1 MFEQTNGLGL
11 SRHEPANMGTLAK
24 SKTGHFKGEQSPQ
37 GNRGVTKTPFFFH
50 EQSEPKCQ
58 GSGHSVKEF
67 SLGKPSRARRGHL
80 FSKGDELPTSKESNK
95 ENRELGRRL
104 EDLKR
109 IRSDYVKLVEGE
121 ILERSRFNQSEFAA
135 LNDDITLFL
144 NDDTRINGSFINTP
158 TKTRVGAKSRSGNK
172 QRKEDSFCIMN
183 SSQMMNSIDR
193 AEKTPDR
200 MNDSIFLKSHE
211 FPRLLK
217 RKTSRAYTKVLIPV
231 RCGDDSSSSP
241 KTATPAA
248 S

>member
-11 SRHEPANMGTLAK
+11 ARLDATHPGTFAKARH
-24 SKTGHFKGEQSPQ
+24 GHPKAEQSPQ
-37 GNRGVTKTPFFFH
+37 ASRGVTKTPFFFH

-80 FSKGDELPTSKESNK
+80 FSKAEDQPTSKESNK

-109 IRSDYVKLVEGE
+109 IRSEYVKLVEGE
-121 ILERSRFNQSEFAA
+121 MQDRSRFNQSEFAA
-135 LNDDITLFL
+135 LNDDITLYL

-158 TKTRVGAKSRSGNK
+158 TKTRVGAKSRSGHK
-172 QRKEDSFCIMN
+172 QRKEDSFCMMN
-183 SSQMMNSIDR
+183 SSQLMNSIDR

-217 RKTSRAYTKVLIPV
+217 RRTSRAYTKVLIPV
-231 RCGDDSSSSP
+231 RCE
-241 KTATPAA
+241 
-248 S
+248 

>member
-1 MFEQTNGLGL
+1 MFEQTNVLGL
-11 SRHEPANMGTLAK
+11 SRQEAALPGTFAK
-24 SKTGHFKGEQSPQ
+24 SKPSHFRAEQSPQ
-37 GNRGVTKTPFFFH
+37 ASRGVTKTPFFFH
-50 EQSEPKCQ
+50 EQSEPKCH

-80 FSKGDELPTSKESNK
+80 FSKTDDQPTSKESNK

-109 IRSDYVKLVEGE
+109 IRSEYVKLVEGE
-121 ILERSRFNQSEFAA
+121 ILERNRFNQSEFAA

-172 QRKEDSFCIMN
+172 QRKEDSFCMMN
-183 SSQMMNSIDR
+183 SSQLMNSLDR
-193 AEKTPDR
+193 AEKTPER
-200 MNDSIFLKSHE
+200 LGESVFLKSHE

-217 RKTSRAYTKVLIPV
+217 RRTSRAYTKVLIPV
-231 RCGDDSSSSP
+231 GSGDAVSGRRRL
-241 KTATPAA
+241 
-248 S
+248 